1 MPIPPSIS
9 RPRYFTALNNRLLG
23 GEHPCLGGDATIHA
37 VRLRALLDAGV
48 TAFVDLTERHREN
61 GVALYD
67 RLLRGEVSNGLSV
80 AYFDFPIP
88 DARTPRSRTQVE
100 QVLDV
105 VDAALENGEMVY
117 LHCRSGIGRTGT
129 MLALHMVRH
138 GFSPSNALRR
148 LEAAWRRDARSEV
161 WPRCPQ
167 TQGQLSYI
175 LASDI

>member
-1 MPIPPSIS
+1 SSSVEPSIL
-9 RPRYFTALNNRLLG
+9 RRDTELWL
-23 GEHPCLGGDATIHA
+23 IH
-37 VRLRALLDAGV
+37 RISDTL
-48 TAFVDLTERHREN
+48 
-61 GVALYD
+61 
-67 RLLRGEVSNGLSV
+67 
-80 AYFDFPIP
+80 
-88 DARTPRSRTQVE
+88 
-100 QVLDV
+100 
-105 VDAALENGEMVY
+105 MVY

-167 TQGQLSYI
+167 TQGQRSYI